1 MTTGNPRLR
10 TKMTL
15 PPRAG
20 SSWNLGRYDLNF
32 AGNWIHLAG
41 YPDTGMH
48 PTGVPT
54 TEDAAFLKAEAC
66 VDELHPGPPYLTGG
80 PFRKIKVENSYAN
93 GGMQGNGVYDSGTTQ
108 YSFSGVGFGPIRYTG
123 GYYNPLFPGDLVDV
137 INVKQ
142 ALTTDYLVPAIS
154 SLGDSAWDK
163 TKPRIEHAG
172 LGVALAEL
180 RDVPN
185 MLRTSSKLFDASWK
199 LVFRTSGDLS
209 KRYRFEQYRKFM
221 APKKAADNFLN
232 HNFGWVPFVSDVTA
246 FFKTV
251 IDSDD
256 IIKRISDGNGKW
268 QRRRATLVNDYR
280 ETMIASGEGFM
291 VTPYGSLQNG
301 LIDGT
306 ASYEVWEQKQT
317 LATTVGSFTYYRPE
331 FDVTRE
337 DNMSLI
343 RQLHRQLTI
352 HGARISPANIYKAT
366 PWTWLVDWVT
376 NAGHWVNLVNDMA
389 LDGMVARYL
398 YLHHFSLRRVVLKQ
412 YLPFKTGGAK
422 TLEFTRLVEV
432 KQRKGAETPYGFGLS
447 WDNLSPKQIA
457 ILAALGVTRS

>member
-1 MTTGNPRLR
+1 MTISSPRLR
-10 TKMTL
+10 TRMTL
-15 PPRAG
+15 PPRVG

-32 AGNWIHLAG
+32 FGTWIHLAG
-41 YPDTGMH
+41 YPETGMH
-48 PTGVPT
+48 PAGIPT

-66 VDELHPGPPYLTGG
+66 VDELHAGPPYLTGG

-93 GGMQGNGVYDSGTTQ
+93 GGMQGNGVYESGSTQ

-123 GYYNPLFPGDLVDV
+123 GYYNPQFPGDLIDV

-142 ALTTDYLVPAIS
+142 ALTTDYLVPAIA

-163 TKPRIEHAG
+163 TKPRIENAG

-180 RDVPN
+180 RDVPK
-185 MLRTSSKLFDASWK
+185 MLSTSARIFDGAWK
-199 LVFRTSGDLS
+199 LALKKTNSKKFASGIL
-209 KRYRFEQYRKFM
+209 
-221 APKKAADNFLN
+221 APKKAADHFLN
-232 HNFGWVPFVSDVTA
+232 HNFGWVPFVKDVHG
-246 FFKTV
+246 FISTV

-256 IIKRISDGNGKW
+256 IIRRISDGNGKW

-280 ETMIASGEGFM
+280 ETKIASGDGYM
-291 VTPYGSLQNG
+291 VTPYGSLQDG
-301 LIDGT
+301 LMSRT
-306 ASYEVWEQKQT
+306 PTYEVWEQKTT

-331 FDVTRE
+331 FDPTS
-337 DNMSLI
+337 DDYMSLLRKLQ
-343 RQLHRQLTI
+343 RQLAI
-352 HGARISPANIYKAT
+352 HGARISPSNIYKAT
-366 PWTWLVDWVT
+366 PWTWLIDWVS

-389 LDGMVARYL
+389 IDGMVARYL

-412 YLPFKTGGAK
+412 VLPFKSGGDK
-422 TLEFTRLVEV
+422 TLEFSRLVEV